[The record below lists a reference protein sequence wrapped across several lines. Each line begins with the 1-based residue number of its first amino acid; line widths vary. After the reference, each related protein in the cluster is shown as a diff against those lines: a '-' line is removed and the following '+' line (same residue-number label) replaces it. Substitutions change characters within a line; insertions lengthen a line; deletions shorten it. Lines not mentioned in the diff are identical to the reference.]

1 MRALEAF
8 VGGWGFVEVGGGT
21 GGEADPSKVG
31 ERGGA
36 G

>member
-21 GGEADPSKVG
+21 GGEADAGGVG
-31 ERGGA
+31 ERGGV